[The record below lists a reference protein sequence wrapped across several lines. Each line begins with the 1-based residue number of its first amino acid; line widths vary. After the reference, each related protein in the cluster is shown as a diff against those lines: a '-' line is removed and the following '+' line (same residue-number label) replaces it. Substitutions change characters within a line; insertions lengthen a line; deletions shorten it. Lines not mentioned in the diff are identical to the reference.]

1 LNPPEISQADEEV
14 WLLAKTFFGRDELL
28 AGFVQKHFEF
38 ESRYDG
44 YLFFEK
50 IFLAQNVIAELIEKE
65 RTKAK

>member
-1 LNPPEISQADEEV
+1 MI
-14 WLLAKTFFGRDELL
+14 AKTFFGRDELL

-50 IFLAQNVIAELIEKE
+50 IFLAQNVFAELIERE
-65 RTKAK
+65 RAKAK